1 MTVTQFLDALLT
13 VTMLGAAM
21 EGFSQLDRWLAT
33 SGYRKPYYA
42 VHVVHNAAIVAL
54 TLPDL
59 IRCFWSLDYVTLYST
74 NHFAA
79 LLCYALHFYH
89 IKDYWRSFHPDDWL
103 HHGLMI
109 GVALPLS
116 LFVDSGALLGMNLF
130 FTTGL
135 PGGISYALLF
145 AERNGWIDKAT
156 EKAINVPVH
165 VWMRAPGCTA
175 HAALTTATM
184 LSSHS
189 VSGWQKA
196 IGLLIAGL
204 TYWNG
209 QYFMQQVVAAAER
222 QRDHSSSNFNDHSS
236 NTPADAPVDG
246 NSRDH
251 SQATSDLQGNDLDRP
266 NDQAT
271 THHNAPQGNEDHEQ

>member
-1 MTVTQFLDALLT
+1 MTVTQILDALLT

-59 IRCFWSLDYVTLYST
+59 IRCFWSLDYVTLYSP

-156 EKAINVPVH
+156 EKAYNVPVH
-165 VWMRAPGCTA
+165 VWLRAPGCTA
-175 HAALTTATM
+175 HAALTTSTL
-184 LSSHS
+184 LSSHT
-189 VSGWQKA
+189 VTGWQKA

-209 QYFMQQVVAAAER
+209 QYFMQQVVTAASR
-222 QRDHSSSNFNDHSS
+222 QQLEHFK
-236 NTPADAPVDG
+236 TPAGVLADE

-251 SQATSDLQGNDLDRP
+251 SQATNRDHQGNDQATNDLQGNE
-266 NDQAT
+266 A
-271 THHNAPQGNEDHEQ
+271 HEQ